1 MKNIHNIG
9 TNSKIITYEGKEG
22 LLQVTKNSLEAKKDL
37 YIYEMAYASLNEFL
51 SKDEAEK
58 IRKDFLKKNVKI
70 KEITNVAYHEKYT
83 VVKEFHQKCME
94 IRYINPDKLN
104 ITTEFLTYNDVVA
117 FYTFKNGFFAVEIY
131 NKDLAK
137 LQQQIFNFAWN
148 IAEKPMIGKSGKTS
162 LF

>member
-9 TNSKIITYEGKEG
+9 ANSKIITYEGKEG
-22 LLQVTKNSLEAKKDL
+22 LFQVTKNSLKAKTDL
-37 YIYEMAYASLNEFL
+37 YIYEMTYASLNEFL

-58 IRKDFLKKNVKI
+58 IRKEFLKNNVKI
-70 KEITNVAYHEKYT
+70 KEITNVAYHEEYT
-83 VVKEFHQKCME
+83 EIKEFHQKCMGV
-94 IRYINPDKLN
+94 RYINPDKLN

-131 NKDLAK
+131 DKDLAK

-148 IAEKPMIGKSGKTS
+148 IAEKPMIGKSGKSS